1 MIEIAILLGVL
12 GAAFGSFAGAM
23 AWRLHTKR
31 NMVSDRSECEAC
43 HHKLGVGDLIP
54 IASWLL
60 LKGKCRYCKKPI
72 GWLPFVAEVATATVF
87 VLSYLYWPLGFETW
101 QGITLFIMWLAYAV
115 ALAILLIYDA
125 RWMLL
130 PDKIVFPLIAAA
142 FIDAALRTSLVPG
155 AGVTEYI
162 LHVGYGML
170 ALAGIYGLLYAAS
183 KGRLV
188 GFGDVKLSV
197 FIGVILGWQSAL
209 LVFILANVIGS
220 VVLLPGLVTG
230 KLKRTT
236 RVPFGP
242 FLIAA
247 FIIAG
252 LWGEGLIRWYLGLIG
267 L

>member
-54 IASWLL
+54 VASWLML
-60 LKGKCRYCKKPI
+60 RGKCRYCAKPI
-72 GWLPFVAEVATATVF
+72 GWLPFASEVALATVF
-87 VLSYLYWPLGFETW
+87 TLSYLYWPLGFETW
-101 QGITLFIMWLAYAV
+101 QGSTLFIMWLGYAI

-130 PDKIVFPLIAAA
+130 PDKIVFPLIGIA

-155 AGVTEYI
+155 AGFTEYI

-170 ALAGIYGLLYAAS
+170 ALAGIYGAIYAVS
-183 KGRLV
+183 KGRWV

-197 FIGVILGWQSAL
+197 FIGVVLGWQPAF
-209 LVFILANVIGS
+209 LVFLLANIIGALIL
-220 VVLLPGLVTG
+220 VPVLISG
-230 KLKRTT
+230 KLKPNS

-247 FIIAG
+247 FIVAG
-252 LWGEGLIRWYLGLIG
+252 LWGEHIIHWYFGLIG